1 MIYFSLNINEFSKE
15 LKENIGEI
23 SWCFLNQLL
32 NKFPFINIESY
43 NVLSHVICVPRDS
56 HGIDDESEETIYGL
70 IKYIL
75 LESEKMPIKQLN
87 NKSLKDFGININILK
102 RIANEKLNNTFYEYM
117 EKNNLQYL
125 QEEVLWK
132 NMTQREKIQKFSK
145 WLAKIESVEKELI
158 IVDPYLLK
166 STEKDYCDMLAEIIN
181 MANASKIIIVT
192 DKKNYKQESEKKIF
206 RNYSNFEIK
215 YSSDFHDRF
224 WISGREKG
232 FYTGTSFNGVGKR
245 ISLINDL
252 SSCDIKE
259 IVDELTKC
267 KII

>member
-43 NVLSHVICVPRDS
+43 NVLSHVIGVPRDS

-102 RIANEKLNNTFYEYM
+102 RIANEKLNNTFYE
-117 EKNNLQYL
+117 
-125 QEEVLWK
+125 
-132 NMTQREKIQKFSK
+132 
-145 WLAKIESVEKELI
+145 
-158 IVDPYLLK
+158 
-166 STEKDYCDMLAEIIN
+166 
-181 MANASKIIIVT
+181 
-192 DKKNYKQESEKKIF
+192 
-206 RNYSNFEIK
+206 
-215 YSSDFHDRF
+215 
-224 WISGREKG
+224 
-232 FYTGTSFNGVGKR
+232 
-245 ISLINDL
+245 
-252 SSCDIKE
+252 
-259 IVDELTKC
+259 
-267 KII
+267 

>member
-1 MIYFSLNINEFSKE
+1 MIYFSFNINKCSKE
-15 LKENIGEI
+15 SKKNIDKI
-23 SWCFLNQLL
+23 LWCFLNQLSK
-32 NKFPFINIESY
+32 KFSFINIES
-43 NVLSHVICVPRDS
+43 NNGLSNLIGVPIDS
-56 HGIDDESEETIYGL
+56 HGIDDESEETIYEL

-75 LESEKMPIKQLN
+75 LESEKMPIKQFYN
-87 NKSLKDFGININILK
+87 RSLKDFGININILK
-102 RIANEKLNNTFYEYM
+102 RIANEKVNNIFSEHM
-117 EKNNLQYL
+117 KKNNFQYL

-132 NMTQREKIQKFSK
+132 NMTQEEKIQKFSK
-145 WLAKIESVEKELI
+145 WLAKIESVGKELI

-192 DKKNYKQESEKKIF
+192 DKKNYKQESKKKIF
-206 RNYSNFEIK
+206 KNYSNFKIE

-224 WISGREKG
+224 WISGRKKG

-245 ISLINDL
+245 ISLINEL

-259 IVDELTKC
+259 IVDELVKC